1 MMTLTELKQ
10 VILDYIRE
18 LYEREYVGGLDI
30 EYLDPTGYKV
40 SFYLNRGEYPL
51 SIITDLSEEEFLPF
65 IKEEL
70 RSRKLHKTKYFSATK
85 LPPENNILCK

>member
-1 MMTLTELKQ
+1 MTLTELKQ
-10 VILDYIRE
+10 VILEYIRQ
-18 LYEREYVGGLDI
+18 LYKREYVGCLDI

-40 SFYLNRGEYPL
+40 SFYLNKGENPL
-51 SIITDLSEEEFLPF
+51 VIITDLSEEDFLPF

-85 LPPENNILCK
+85 LPPEHNTICK

>member
-18 LYEREYVGGLDI
+18 LYECEYVGGLDI

-40 SFYLNRGEYPL
+40 SFYLNKGEYPL
-51 SIITDLSEEEFLPF
+51 AIITDLSEEEFLPF

-70 RSRKLHKTKYFSATK
+70 RSRKLHRTKYFSATK

>member
-10 VILDYIRE
+10 VILGYIRE
-18 LYEREYVGGLDI
+18 LYKREYVGGLDI

-40 SFYLNRGEYPL
+40 SFYLDKGENPL
-51 SIITDLSEEEFLPF
+51 AIITDLSEEEFLPF

-85 LPPENNILCK
+85 LPPEPNRICK

>member
-10 VILDYIRE
+10 VILDYIRDI
-18 LYEREYVGGLDI
+18 YKREYVGGLDI
-30 EYLDPTGYKV
+30 KQLEPTGYKV

-51 SIITDLSEEEFLPF
+51 SIITDLPEKEFIPF

-85 LPPENNILCK
+85 VPPKYY

>member
-10 VILDYIRE
+10 VILGYIRE
-18 LYEREYVGGLDI
+18 LYKREYVGGLDI

-40 SFYLNRGEYPL
+40 SFYLDKGENPL
-51 SIITDLSEEEFLPF
+51 AIITDLSEEEFLPF

-70 RSRKLHKTKYFSATK
+70 RSRKLHRMKYFSATK
-85 LPPENNILCK
+85 LPPEPYTICK

>member
-10 VILDYIRE
+10 VILDYIRD

-30 EYLDPTGYKV
+30 QQLDPTGYKV
-40 SFYLNRGEYPL
+40 SFYLNRGEDPL
-51 SIITDLSEEEFLPF
+51 NIITDLSEEEFLPF

-70 RSRKLHKTKYFSATK
+70 K
-85 LPPENNILCK
+85 

>member
-10 VILDYIRE
+10 VILDYIIE
-18 LYEREYVGGLDI
+18 LYDREYVGGLDI
-30 EYLDPTGYKV
+30 QYLDPTGYKV
-40 SFYLNRGEYPL
+40 SFYLDRGEYPL
-51 SIITDLSEEEFLPF
+51 SIITDLQEEEFLPF

-85 LPPENNILCK
+85 LPHKTI